1 MADELATLIRLTKLQ
16 LDDKR
21 KQLAT
26 LLAKED
32 EMKTMRAGVLQRL
45 ADESKASQDAL
56 EGGRSHGAFV
66 KASFKKRDEIDA
78 AILELNK
85 FIEAA
90 REEVRQAFEE
100 MKRYEIAKD
109 QREKKARKEAQ
120 RRDTKQL
127 DEVGGELNRRRQNE
141 KNGSGADG

>member
-1 MADELATLIRLTKLQ
+1 MADELATLIRLAKLQ
-16 LDDKR
+16 LDEKR
-21 KQLAT
+21 KQLAV

-32 EMKTMRAGVLQRL
+32 EMKAMRAVVLQRL
-45 ADESKASQDAL
+45 EAESKNSQNAL

-78 AILELNK
+78 AIVELNK
-85 FIEAA
+85 FIQSA

-100 MKRYEIAKD
+100 MKRYEIAQD
-109 QREKKARKEAQ
+109 QREQKARKEAQ

-127 DEVGGELNRRRQNE
+127 DEVGGELNRRRQRE
-141 KNGSGADG
+141 E